1 MQRKLSSPEPPL
13 IEIRNLTASY
23 NHEIVLSEINL
34 TLQPN
39 DFFGLIGPNGGGKT
53 TLLKIILGLMKPE
66 EGTVRILGEPPEI
79 GRRHIGYIPQFAI
92 YDSDFPIS
100 VKDVVRMGRLNPK
113 KLFKPYTA
121 KDDAIVAERLAWMDI
136 LDLQDRALRELS
148 GGQRQRVYIA
158 RALATEPDILLLD
171 EPTAS
176 VDVDAQSKIYELLRE
191 INNRGV
197 AILLISHDLNVISSY
212 VKTIGCM
219 NQRLFYHGQKEVTAD
234 MLEASYGCPVEL
246 IAHGLPHRVLA
257 EHERDQA

>member
-23 NHEIVLSEINL
+23 NHEIVLSDINL
-34 TLQPN
+34 ILQPN

-66 EGTVRILGEPPEI
+66 EGTVRILGEPPES
-79 GRRHIGYIPQFAI
+79 GRRHIGYVPQFAI

-113 KLFKPYTA
+113 KLFKPYSA
-121 KDDAIVAERLAWMDI
+121 KDDAIVTERLAWMDI